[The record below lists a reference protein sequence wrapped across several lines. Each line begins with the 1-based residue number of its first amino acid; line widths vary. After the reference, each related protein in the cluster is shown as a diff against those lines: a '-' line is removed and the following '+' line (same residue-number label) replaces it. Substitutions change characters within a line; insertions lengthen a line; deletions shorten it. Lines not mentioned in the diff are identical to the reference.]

1 MPPRKTK
8 TVAAKPAVDE
18 TPVVFYL
25 KITEDATQK
34 IIPAGD
40 DTSYS
45 DILNSV
51 EITQNIERFNTDLL
65 KTVLSK
71 VQVERYTPQTACFW
85 CAHHFDWAACV
96 LPISYDVYNS
106 IYSCE
111 GNFCSPEC
119 ALAYNYSD
127 NKISDSTKWNRH
139 ALLGHLYSDLYTN
152 RTLSPAPAR
161 SLLRLFGGPLD
172 IQQYRDYIT
181 SDNNIVLS
189 EIHPIR
195 LLFPSMNVQGPLRDI
210 KKYVSLSNDA
220 VEKASEQLRLKRS
233 KPVNVNVPTLDMCIR
248 RT

>member
-1 MPPRKTK
+1 MPVRKPRVSK
-8 TVAAKPAVDE
+8 VQVVDE
-18 TPVVFYL
+18 SPVVFFL
-25 KITEDATQK
+25 KITEDDESK

-40 DTSYS
+40 TTSYS
-45 DILNSV
+45 DILNAEFSRNT
-51 EITQNIERFNTDLL
+51 EKFNTDLL
-65 KTVLSK
+65 KTILSK
-71 VQVERYTPQTACFW
+71 VQVERYSPQTACFW
-85 CAHHFDWAACV
+85 CCHNFEGVHSV
-96 LPISYDVYNS
+96 LPISYDVYNN

-119 ALAYNYSD
+119 ALAFNYSD

-139 ALLGHLYSDLYTN
+139 ALLGHLYADLYSN
-152 RTLSPAPAR
+152 SELSPAPPR

-172 IQQYRDYIT
+172 IQQYRDYV
-181 SDNNIVLS
+181 SGDNNIVLS

-210 KKYVSLSNDA
+210 KKYVSLSHDV

-248 RT
+248 RV